1 MLENRRTQRTMDALT
16 RALSDADRSY
26 QLAKASSA
34 TLRNQMIAQGPN
46 GNLVQRNDFFRSTA
60 HLDYFRGWVYASIRP
75 IAQKIAG
82 QTVKVGRKVAMA
94 KRAKSKVDFE
104 EIEAHPLA
112 EKLCNPNSLMTG
124 WALMFTTVATLE
136 LAGKQLWWFCEDGD
150 HTDIY
155 PIPPNWI
162 VEITGTTRREV
173 FHVRPPRYAGEPI
186 PIPAKQAVYFSY
198 PNPADPHGS
207 WSPLQ
212 ATGLAVKT
220 DEALQK
226 SQLVTFEEGFKPKH
240 ALIVGETKD
249 SSGVGYRPQLTSP
262 QRRQLI
268 ASLKKLYSGFTKN
281 GEPLILDGMIED
293 VKKLSNNPDEM
304 DFLDSGKTT
313 KERICQIFGTN
324 PVIMGQLEGANRAS
338 SFAAKE
344 HFAEFTCNP
353 KIELLN
359 QTLTTTLGPRYAKK
373 NENLVVWMEP
383 IVPAD
388 AEMEL
393 KKYELAARSS
403 VVTVNEFR
411 SWMELAPVDWGDVPI
426 GMANTLDDEIRRL
439 VGAE

>member
-1 MLENRRTQRTMDALT
+1 MDALK

-26 QLAKASSA
+26 QLAKASSS

-46 GNLVQRNDFFRSTA
+46 GNLVQGNDFFRSTA

-82 QTVKVGRKVAMA
+82 QTVKVGRKVSMGN
-94 KRAKSKVDFE
+94 RAKSKVDYE
-104 EIEAHPLA
+104 EIESHSLT

-136 LAGKQLWWFCEDGD
+136 LAGKQLWWFDGD
-150 HTDIY
+150 ELDDCDIY
-155 PIPPNWI
+155 PIPPSWI
-162 VEITGTTRREV
+162 SKITGTSRREV
-173 FHVRPPRYAGEPI
+173 FHVRPPRYAGEPF

-220 DEALQK
+220 DEALQR

-240 ALIVGETKD
+240 ALIVGQEKD
-249 SSGVGYRPQLTSP
+249 SSGRSYRTKLTDP
-262 QRRQLI
+262 QRRQLVS
-268 ASLKKLYSGFTKN
+268 ALKKLYSGYMRN

-313 KERICQIFGTN
+313 KERITQIFGTN

-344 HFAEFTCNP
+344 HFAEFTVNP
-353 KIELLN
+353 KIELIN
-359 QTLTTTLGPRYAKK
+359 QTLTTTLGPRYAKD

-393 KKYELAARSS
+393 RKYELAARSS

-411 SWMELAPVDWGDVPI
+411 SWMELAPVDWGDVPV